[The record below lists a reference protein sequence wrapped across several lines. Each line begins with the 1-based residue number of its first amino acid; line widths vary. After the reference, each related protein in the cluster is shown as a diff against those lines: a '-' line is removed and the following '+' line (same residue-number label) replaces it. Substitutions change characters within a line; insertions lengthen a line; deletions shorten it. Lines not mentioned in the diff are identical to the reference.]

1 MLGSTQLCRSGS
13 SFNTWKPNVKPFS
26 VQATRQRS
34 PVHVTQRQRFEWRQH
49 APSAWWNWQA
59 GWSTARLVGRP
70 GAVRRHG
77 PLLPRR
83 LSPPCHRVTS
93 HVSPTARATHTSL
106 AAVALHVLTD
116 IPSVAYDSGKRA
128 TEMGRRWEMGRTEFI
143 CDPSVIN
150 KTKNKQNV
158 PGFSRGLF
166 VCSVHVFFYCLF
178 FFPLLFSWCS
188 FVHCMLSFIAVVLIF
203 LVFFIFVVLFLSCL
217 RSSLLNSRW
226 SKRSKL
232 RGCLLPPP

>member
-1 MLGSTQLCRSGS
+1 M
-13 SFNTWKPNVKPFS
+13 
-26 VQATRQRS
+26 
-34 PVHVTQRQRFEWRQH
+34 
-49 APSAWWNWQA
+49 
-59 GWSTARLVGRP
+59 
-70 GAVRRHG
+70 RRHG

-93 HVSPTARATHTSL
+93 HVSPTARATHTTL

-178 FFPLLFSWCS
+178 FPLLF
-188 FVHCMLSFIAVVLIF
+188 F
-203 LVFFIFVVLFLSCL
+203 LVFICSLHAFFYCSCSYFLGLFYFCCFIFKLFKIFIVKSPLIKTIEITRMSSSASL
-217 RSSLLNSRW
+217 RKGSDW
-226 SKRSKL
+226 II
-232 RGCLLPPP
+232 